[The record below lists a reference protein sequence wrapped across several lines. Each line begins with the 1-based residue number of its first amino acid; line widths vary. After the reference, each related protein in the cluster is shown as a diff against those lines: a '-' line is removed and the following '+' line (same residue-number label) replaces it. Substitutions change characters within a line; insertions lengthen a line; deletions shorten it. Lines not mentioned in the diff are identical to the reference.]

1 MIYVK
6 FYSKTKD
13 CFLEDI
19 NRNSSA
25 EIEKMINREAD
36 IIYQSPYTNKIIWA
50 AKRLDENCVC
60 IMVFDKTA
68 NKIASIKM
76 EDELSDSDI
85 AFTSLNEEN
94 RIIVSFTAG
103 QDGSQDYCIELTQNE
118 LKIIYKFPENLS
130 YMFSFDKYALLADFY
145 SSAFF
150 KISSSDFTPI
160 AEKTYSL
167 FKEDSLS
174 NVQKINDSFGIFY
187 TTEGKCYVFDLSA
200 LELIDELIIDC
211 KIDDLEKSWTLN
223 ALFQTRDEMIFQ
235 YRNYKNVKESIE
247 WISVDKLYL
256 DRIIKEQKL
265 WYNFE
270 MDMYYENVR
279 IQTHKIV

>member
-13 CFLEDI
+13 CFLEGI
-19 NRNSSA
+19 NRKPSA
-25 EIEKMINREAD
+25 EIKKIISCEAD
-36 IIYQSPYTNKIIWA
+36 IIYQSPHTNKIIWA
-50 AKRLDENCVC
+50 SKRLDENCVS
-60 IMVFDKTA
+60 IIAFDETA
-68 NKIASIKM
+68 KKIASIKL

-85 AFTSLNEEN
+85 AFTSLSEDN
-94 RIIVSFTAG
+94 RIVVSFTAG
-103 QDGSQDYCIELTQNE
+103 QDGSQDYCIELNNNE
-118 LKIIYKFPENLS
+118 LKIIYKFPKNLS
-130 YMFSFDKYALLADFY
+130 YMFSFDKYAFLADFY

-174 NVQKINDSFGIFY
+174 NVQKINDSFGIFC
-187 TTEGKCYVFDLSA
+187 TTEGRCYAFNLSA

-211 KIDDLEKSWTLN
+211 KTGDLEENWDVN
-223 ALFQTRDEMIFQ
+223 ALFQTRDKMIFQ
-235 YRNYKNVKESIE
+235 HRNYKNGKESIE

-256 DRIIKEQKL
+256 DKLIKERKP
-265 WYNFE
+265 
-270 MDMYYENVR
+270 
-279 IQTHKIV
+279 

>member
-19 NRNSSA
+19 NRNSSV
-25 EIEKMINREAD
+25 EIEKVINRKAD
-36 IIYQSPYTNKIIWA
+36 IIYQSPHQNKIIWA
-50 AKRLDENCVC
+50 AKWLDENCVR
-60 IMVFDKTA
+60 IMVFDKA
-68 NKIASIKM
+68 SNKIASIKM
-76 EDELSDSDI
+76 EDALSDSDI
-85 AFTSLNEEN
+85 AFISLNEEN

-118 LKIIYKFPENLS
+118 LKIIYEFPKNLS
-130 YMFSFDKYALLADFY
+130 YMFSFDKYALLTDFY
-145 SSAFF
+145 SSNFF

-160 AEKTYSL
+160 AENTYSL

-174 NVQKINDSFGIFY
+174 NVQKINDSFGIFC

-211 KIDDLEKSWTLN
+211 KIDDLEKKWAVN
-223 ALFQTRDEMIFQ
+223 ALFQTRDEMIFE
-235 YRNYKNVKESIE
+235 YHNYKNGKESIE

-256 DRIIKEQKL
+256 DRIIKEQIL
-265 WYNFE
+265 
-270 MDMYYENVR
+270 
-279 IQTHKIV
+279 

>member
-1 MIYVK
+1 MIYAK
-6 FYSKTKD
+6 FYTKSKG
-13 CFLEDI
+13 CLEGI
-19 NRNSSA
+19 NRKPSV
-25 EIEKMINREAD
+25 EIEKIINNPEAD
-36 IIYQSPYTNKIIWA
+36 IIYQSPHSNKIIWA
-50 AKRLDENCVC
+50 AKRLDENCVR
-60 IMVFDKTA
+60 IMAFDKAA

-85 AFTSLNEEN
+85 AFTSLNEKN
-94 RIIVSFTAG
+94 RIVVSFAAG

-118 LKIIYKFPENLS
+118 LKIIYKFPKNLS

-145 SSAFF
+145 SSNFF

-174 NVQKINDSFGIFY
+174 NVQKINDSFGIVC

-211 KIDDLEKSWTLN
+211 KIDNLEKNWTVN

-235 YRNYKNVKESIE
+235 YCNYKNGKGSIE

-256 DRIIKEQKL
+256 DKLIKERKL
-265 WYNFE
+265 
-270 MDMYYENVR
+270 
-279 IQTHKIV
+279 

>member
-1 MIYVK
+1 MIYIK

-25 EIEKMINREAD
+25 EIEKMINWEAD
-36 IIYQSPYTNKIIWA
+36 IIYQSPHANKIIWA
-50 AKRLDENCVC
+50 SKRLDANCVN
-60 IMVFDKTA
+60 IIAFDEAA

-103 QDGSQDYCIELTQNE
+103 QDGSQDYCIELNNNE
-118 LKIIYKFPENLS
+118 LKIIYKFPKNLS
-130 YMFSFDKYALLADFY
+130 YMFSFGKYALLADFY

-174 NVQKINDSFGIFY
+174 NVQKINDRFGIFC
-187 TTEGKCYVFDLSA
+187 TTEG
-200 LELIDELIIDC
+200 
-211 KIDDLEKSWTLN
+211 
-223 ALFQTRDEMIFQ
+223 
-235 YRNYKNVKESIE
+235 
-247 WISVDKLYL
+247 
-256 DRIIKEQKL
+256 
-265 WYNFE
+265 
-270 MDMYYENVR
+270 
-279 IQTHKIV
+279 

>member
-1 MIYVK
+1 MIYIK

-19 NRNSSA
+19 NRKLSV

-36 IIYQSPYTNKIIWA
+36 IIYQSPHTNKIIWA
-50 AKRLDENCVC
+50 SKRLDENCVC

-76 EDELSDSDI
+76 EDEFSDSDI

-103 QDGSQDYCIELTQNE
+103 QDGSQDYCIELNNNE

-160 AEKTYSL
+160 TEKTYSL
-167 FKEDSLS
+167 FKEDSFLLLS
-174 NVQKINDSFGIFY
+174 KEGFGGSGVLGSLCGILSPLLAVQ
-187 TTEGKCYVFDLSA
+187 L
-200 LELIDELIIDC
+200 
-211 KIDDLEKSWTLN
+211 
-223 ALFQTRDEMIFQ
+223 
-235 YRNYKNVKESIE
+235 
-247 WISVDKLYL
+247 
-256 DRIIKEQKL
+256 
-265 WYNFE
+265 
-270 MDMYYENVR
+270 
-279 IQTHKIV
+279 